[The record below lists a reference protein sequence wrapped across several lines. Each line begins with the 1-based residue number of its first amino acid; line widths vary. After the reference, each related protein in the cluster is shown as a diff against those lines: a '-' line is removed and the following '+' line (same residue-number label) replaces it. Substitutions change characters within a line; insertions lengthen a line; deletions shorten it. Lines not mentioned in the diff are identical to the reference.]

1 MSGTDLAG
9 TTTSARTEAVVQ
21 EAPSGS
27 TRSRKQSIAVDTVEG
42 EPRGHRCSGHRV
54 GLPSS
59 VLHELRTPLTSI
71 HGYAQVLQRSVR
83 DNPRAVNALAVVVRE
98 STRLSAMLA
107 ALSEMAELDSGE
119 PFSPAVDVEVQNVV
133 GDVVHEVERRDA
145 GAHPIRVEGYGV
157 ARCNPTLLGQALL
170 HVLTNAT
177 LFSPDGTPV
186 NVSIGAQADG
196 IEILVEDGGPGIA
209 EAEADRIYEP
219 FERGSYARSASIRG
233 LGLGLYLASE
243 ALARTH
249 GRLDHESRQQGGTTF
264 RLLVPRG

>member
-9 TTTSARTEAVVQ
+9 MTTSARTDAVVQ
-21 EAPSGS
+21 DTPSG
-27 TRSRKQSIAVDTVEG
+27 TARSRKQSIAVDSQEG
-42 EPRGHRCSGHRV
+42 EPLGHRCESRRV

-83 DNPRAVNALAVVVRE
+83 DNPRAVNALSVVVRE

-119 PFSPAVDVEVQNVV
+119 PYSPAVDVDVQSVV

-145 GAHPIRVEGYGV
+145 GAHPMHITGYGL

-186 NVSIGAQADG
+186 NVLIETRTDG
-196 IEILVEDGGPGIA
+196 IEILVEDGGPGID

-219 FERGSYARSASIRG
+219 FERGSYARTASIRG
-233 LGLGLYLASE
+233 LGLGLYLARE

-249 GRLDHESRQQGGTTF
+249 GRLDHQSRPQGGTTF